1 MIDYIQLF
9 KDRNLFNQ
17 CTNEIELN
25 NLLNKKKII
34 FYIGFDATA
43 DALHAGSLVQLRAIK
58 TLIKHGHQA
67 IVLLGGG
74 TTKIGDPSGKD
85 ASRQILTYETIQKN
99 IENFKRIFEHYF
111 RDFKENIK
119 FINNDQ
125 WLDKLNYIE
134 LLRDLGSQVSIN
146 RMLTFE
152 SVKERL
158 KREQSLSFLEFNYMI
173 LQSYDFL
180 HLNKHENCE
189 LQIGGSDQ
197 WGNIVLGMEI
207 ISKINKKDAFGL
219 TTPLLT
225 TSTGKKM
232 GKTEQGAVWID
243 QNKYSSYDFYQY
255 WRNVDDNDVEKL
267 LLIFSDLDKEEIKI
281 LIKEDINNAK
291 KKLAYLVTTD
301 CHSESSAQEAEEKAR
316 SIFENNSFDNID
328 EINFKI
334 DSKLIDT
341 LTSNS
346 TVSSKSEAKRLIE
359 GGGIKIDDDQINDI
373 NLTIDKSYNGKILK
387 IGKKN
392 ILKLSLSNQY
402 IFYSIINKI

>member
-85 ASRQILTYETIQKN
+85 TSRQILTYETIQKN

-180 HLNKHENCE
+180 HLNKNENCE

-267 LLIFSDLDKEEIKI
+267 LLIFSDLDKEEIKM

-301 CHSESSAQEAEEKAR
+301 CHSENSAQEAEEKAR
-316 SIFENNSFDNID
+316 SIFENNSYDNID

-341 LTSNS
+341 LTSNN

-373 NLTIDKSYNGKILK
+373 NLTIDKSYNEKILK
-387 IGKKN
+387 IGKK
-392 ILKLSLSNQY
+392 KY
-402 IFYSIINKI
+402 FKIIIK

>member
-85 ASRQILTYETIQKN
+85 TSRQILTYETIQKN

-180 HLNKHENCE
+180 HLNKNENCE

-225 TSTGKKM
+225 SSTGKKM

-267 LLIFSDLDKEEIKI
+267 LLIFSDLDKEEIKM

-316 SIFENNSFDNID
+316 SIFENNSYDNID

-346 TVSSKSEAKRLIE
+346 MVSSKSEAKRLIE

-373 NLTIDKSYNGKILK
+373 NLTIDKSYNEKILK
-387 IGKKN
+387 IGKK
-392 ILKLSLSNQY
+392 KY
-402 IFYSIINKI
+402 FKIIVK

>member
-85 ASRQILTYETIQKN
+85 TSRQILTYETIQKN

-180 HLNKHENCE
+180 HLNKNENCE

-225 TSTGKKM
+225 SSTGKKM

-267 LLIFSDLDKEEIKI
+267 LLIFSYLDKEEIKM

-316 SIFENNSFDNID
+316 SIFENNSYDNID

-341 LTSNS
+341 LTSNN

-359 GGGIKIDDDQINDI
+359 GGGMKIDDDQINDI
-373 NLTIDKSYNGKILK
+373 NLTINKSYNEKILK
-387 IGKKN
+387 IGKK
-392 ILKLSLSNQY
+392 KY
-402 IFYSIINKI
+402 FKIIVK

>member
-316 SIFENNSFDNID
+316 SIFENNSYDNID

-373 NLTIDKSYNGKILK
+373 NLTIDKSYNNKILK
-387 IGKKN
+387 IGKK
-392 ILKLSLSNQY
+392 KY
-402 IFYSIINKI
+402 FKIIVK

>member
-85 ASRQILTYETIQKN
+85 TSRQILTYETIQKN

-180 HLNKHENCE
+180 HLNKNENCE

-267 LLIFSDLDKEEIKI
+267 LLIFSDLDKEEIKM

-316 SIFENNSFDNID
+316 SIFENNSYDNID

-359 GGGIKIDDDQINDI
+359 GGGIKIGDDQINDI
-373 NLTIDKSYNGKILK
+373 NLTIDKSYNEKILK
-387 IGKKN
+387 IGKK
-392 ILKLSLSNQY
+392 KY
-402 IFYSIINKI
+402 FKIIVK

>member
-85 ASRQILTYETIQKN
+85 TSRQILTYETIQKN

-267 LLIFSDLDKEEIKI
+267 LLIFSDLDKEEIKM

-301 CHSESSAQEAEEKAR
+301 CHSENSAQEAEEKAR
-316 SIFENNSFDNID
+316 SIFENNSYDNID

-341 LTSNS
+341 LTSNN

-359 GGGIKIDDDQINDI
+359 GGGLKIDDDQINNI
-373 NLTIDKSYNGKILK
+373 NLTIDKSYNEKILK
-387 IGKKN
+387 IGKK
-392 ILKLSLSNQY
+392 KY
-402 IFYSIINKI
+402 FKIIVK

>member
-316 SIFENNSFDNID
+316 SIFENNSYDNID

-341 LTSNS
+341 LTSNN

-359 GGGIKIDDDQINDI
+359 GGGIKIDDEQINDI
-373 NLTIDKSYNGKILK
+373 NLTINKSYNEKILK
-387 IGKKN
+387 IGKK
-392 ILKLSLSNQY
+392 KY
-402 IFYSIINKI
+402 FKIIVK

>member
-1 MIDYIQLF
+1 MLDYIQLF
-9 KDRNLFNQ
+9 KDRHLFNQ
-17 CTNEIELN
+17 CTNEENLN
-25 NLLNKKKII
+25 NLLNKKKIT

-58 TLIKHGHQA
+58 TLIKHGHEA

-85 ASRQILTYETIQKN
+85 SARKILSYDEIQKN
-99 IENFKRIFEHYF
+99 IDNFKRIFEHYF
-111 RDFKENIK
+111 RDHKQSIK
-119 FINNDQ
+119 FINNND
-125 WLDKLNYIE
+125 WLSTLNYIE
-134 LLRDLGSQVSIN
+134 LLRDVGSHLSIN

-158 KREQSLSFLEFNYMI
+158 KREQSLSFLEFNYMV

-180 HLNKHENCE
+180 YLNKNYQCD

-243 QNKYSSYDFYQY
+243 QQKYSSYDFYQY
-255 WRNVDDNDVEKL
+255 WRNVDDKDVKKL
-267 LLIFSDLDKEEIKI
+267 LLIFSDLKTDEINEI
-281 LIKEDINNAK
+281 ITNDINAAK
-291 KKLAYLVTTD
+291 KKLAFCVTAD
-301 CHSESSAQEAEEKAR
+301 CHSEISAKEAEEKAI
-316 SIFENNSFDNID
+316 SIFEKKSID
-328 EINFKI
+328 QLDVI
-334 DSKLIDT
+334 D
-341 LTSNS
+341 LTESNS
-346 TVSSKSEAKRLIE
+346 LNILDVISSYNIVPSKSEVKRLIT
-359 GGGIKIDDDQINDI
+359 GGGIKIENE
-373 NLTIDKSYNGKILK
+373 
-387 IGKKN
+387 
-392 ILKLSLSNQY
+392 
-402 IFYSIINKI
+402 SIINHNYTFSKNDNGKTLKVGKKKIFKLKYT

>member
-301 CHSESSAQEAEEKAR
+301 CHSENSAQEAEEKAR
-316 SIFENNSFDNID
+316 SIFENNSYDNID

-373 NLTIDKSYNGKILK
+373 NLTIDKSYNEKILK
-387 IGKKN
+387 IGKK
-392 ILKLSLSNQY
+392 KY
-402 IFYSIINKI
+402 FKIIVK

>member
-1 MIDYIQLF
+1 MVDYIQLF
-9 KDRNLFNQ
+9 KDRHLFNQ

-43 DALHAGSLVQLRAIK
+43 DALHVGSLVQLRAIK

-85 ASRQILTYETIQKN
+85 ASRQILSYEAIEKN

-111 RDFKENIK
+111 RDHKESIK

-125 WLDKLNYIE
+125 WLDGLNYIE
-134 LLRDLGSQVSIN
+134 LLRDVGSHVSIN

-158 KREQSLSFLEFNYMI
+158 RREQSLSFLEFNYMI

-180 HLNKHENCE
+180 YLNKNENCE

-267 LLIFSDLDKEEIKI
+267 LLIFSDLNKSEIKSI
-281 LIKEDINNAK
+281 ISENINEAK
-291 KKLAYLVTTD
+291 KKLAFLVTSD
-301 CHSESSAQEAEEKAR
+301 CHSQVSAEEAEKKAI
-316 SIFENNSFDNID
+316 SIFENNSDENLD
-328 EINFKI
+328 EIVFDKNEDIKI
-334 DSKLIDT
+334 IDA
-341 LTSNS
+341 LTRQNL
-346 TVSSKSEAKRLIE
+346 VNSKSEAKRYIE
-359 GGGIKIDDDQINDI
+359 GGAIKLNDQVINDFNTFLNI
-373 NLTIDKSYNGKILK
+373 KNNDQVLR
-387 IGKKN
+387 IGKKKLFK
-392 ILKLSLSNQY
+392 LKFN
-402 IFYSIINKI
+402 

>member
-1 MIDYIQLF
+1 MFDYIQLF
-9 KDRNLFNQ
+9 KDRHLFNQ
-17 CTNEIELN
+17 CTNEAELN
-25 NLLNKKKII
+25 NLLNKKKIT

-58 TLIKHGHQA
+58 TLIKQGHKA

-85 ASRQILTYETIQKN
+85 SARKILTYKEIQNN
-99 IENFKRIFEHYF
+99 IDNFKRIFEHYF
-111 RDFKENIK
+111 RDYKKNIS
-119 FINNDQ
+119 FINNDE
-125 WLDKLNYIE
+125 WLSNLNYIE
-134 LLRDLGSQVSIN
+134 LLRDIGSHVSIN

-180 HLNKHENCE
+180 YLNKHQNCE

-197 WGNIVLGMEI
+197 WGNIILGMEV
-207 ISKINKKDAFGL
+207 ISKINKNDAFGL

-243 QNKYSSYDFYQY
+243 QNKFSSYDFYQY
-255 WRNVDDNDVEKL
+255 WRNVDDSDVEKL
-267 LLIFSDLDKEEIKI
+267 LLIFSDLDKDEIKKVI
-281 LIKEDINNAK
+281 SEDINKAK

-301 CHSESSAQEAEEKAR
+301 CHSEESAKQAEEKAI
-316 SIFENNSFDNID
+316 SIFEKNMSDNID
-328 EINFKI
+328 EIDFDINSQIKI
-334 DSKLIDT
+334 FEAITSKNL
-341 LTSNS
+341 
-346 TVSSKSEAKRLIE
+346 VSSKSEAKRLIE
-359 GGGIKIDDDQINDI
+359 GGGIKLGDDQIKDI
-373 NLTIDKSYNGKILK
+373 NQIINQKDNDKILK
-387 IGKKN
+387 IGKKKLFK
-392 ILKLSLSNQY
+392 LKFN
-402 IFYSIINKI
+402 

>member
-25 NLLNKKKII
+25 NLLNKKKIT

-85 ASRQILTYETIQKN
+85 TSRQILTYETIQKN

-267 LLIFSDLDKEEIKI
+267 LLIFSDLDKEEIKM

-301 CHSESSAQEAEEKAR
+301 CHSENSAQEAEEKAR
-316 SIFENNSFDNID
+316 SIFENNSYDNID

-341 LTSNS
+341 LTSNN

-359 GGGIKIDDDQINDI
+359 GGGIKIDDDQINNI
-373 NLTIDKSYNGKILK
+373 NLTIDKSYNEKILK
-387 IGKKN
+387 IGKK
-392 ILKLSLSNQY
+392 KY
-402 IFYSIINKI
+402 FKIIVK

>member
-9 KDRNLFNQ
+9 KDRHLFNQ
-17 CTNEIELN
+17 CTNESDLN
-25 NLLNKKKII
+25 NLLNKKKIV

-58 TLIKHGHQA
+58 TLVKHGHKA

-85 ASRQILTYETIQKN
+85 TSRKILTYKEIQTN
-99 IENFKRIFEHYF
+99 IDNFKKIFEHYF
-111 RDFKENIK
+111 RDYKKNIT
-119 FINNDQ
+119 FINNDE
-125 WLDKLNYIE
+125 WLSQLNYIE
-134 LLRDLGSQVSIN
+134 LLRDLGSFVSIN

-180 HLNKHENCE
+180 HLNKKYECD

-207 ISKINKKDAFGL
+207 ISKINKKNAFGL

-225 TSTGKKM
+225 TSSGKKM

-243 QNKYSSYDFYQY
+243 QRKFSSYDFYQY
-255 WRNVDDNDVEKL
+255 WRNVDDADVEKL
-267 LLIFSDLDKEEIKI
+267 LLIFSDLEKQEIKKI
-281 LIKEDINNAK
+281 VSEDINKAK
-291 KKLAYLVTTD
+291 KRLAYLVTAD
-301 CHSESSAQEAEEKAR
+301 CHSETSAEEAENKAV
-316 SIFENNSFDNID
+316 SIFEKNISDNID
-328 EINFKI
+328 EIDFNIDLEIKI
-334 DSKLIDT
+334 VEAITSKNL
-341 LTSNS
+341 
-346 TVSSKSEAKRLIE
+346 VSSKSEAKRLIE
-359 GGGIKIDDDQINDI
+359 GGGIKLGDDQIKDI
-373 NLTIDKSYNGKILK
+373 NQLITKKDNDKILK
-387 IGKKN
+387 IGKKKLFK
-392 ILKLSLSNQY
+392 LKFN
-402 IFYSIINKI
+402 

>member
-9 KDRNLFNQ
+9 KDRHLFNQ
-17 CTNEIELN
+17 CTNESDLN
-25 NLLNKKKII
+25 NLLNKKKIV

-58 TLIKHGHQA
+58 TLVKHGHKA

-85 ASRQILTYETIQKN
+85 TSRKILTYKEIQTN
-99 IENFKRIFEHYF
+99 IDNFKKIFEHYF
-111 RDFKENIK
+111 RDYKKNIT
-119 FINNDQ
+119 FINNDE
-125 WLDKLNYIE
+125 WLSQLNYIE
-134 LLRDLGSQVSIN
+134 LLRDLGSFVSIN

-180 HLNKHENCE
+180 HLNKKYECD

-207 ISKINKKDAFGL
+207 ISKINKKNSFGL

-225 TSTGKKM
+225 TSSGKKM

-243 QNKYSSYDFYQY
+243 QNKFSSYDFYQY

-267 LLIFSDLDKEEIKI
+267 LLIFSDLDKEEIKKI
-281 LIKEDINNAK
+281 VLEDINKAK
-291 KKLAYLVTTD
+291 KNLAYLVTTD
-301 CHSESSAQEAEEKAR
+301 CHSEESAKQAEEKAI
-316 SIFENNSFDNID
+316 SIFEKNMSDNID
-328 EINFKI
+328 EIDFDIKSQIKI
-334 DSKLIDT
+334 FEAITSKNL
-341 LTSNS
+341 
-346 TVSSKSEAKRLIE
+346 VSSKSEAKRLIE
-359 GGGIKIDDDQINDI
+359 GGGIKLGDDQIKDI
-373 NLTIDKSYNGKILK
+373 NHTITQKDNGKILK
-387 IGKKN
+387 IGKKKLFK
-392 ILKLSLSNQY
+392 LKFN
-402 IFYSIINKI
+402 

>member
-180 HLNKHENCE
+180 HLNKHENCD

-316 SIFENNSFDNID
+316 SIFENNSYDNID

-341 LTSNS
+341 LTSNN

-373 NLTIDKSYNGKILK
+373 NLTIDKSYNEKILK
-387 IGKKN
+387 IGKK
-392 ILKLSLSNQY
+392 KY
-402 IFYSIINKI
+402 FKIIVM

>member
-9 KDRNLFNQ
+9 KDRHLFNQ
-17 CTNEIELN
+17 CTNESDLN
-25 NLLNKKKII
+25 NLLNKKKIV

-58 TLIKHGHQA
+58 TLVKHGHKA

-85 ASRQILTYETIQKN
+85 TSRKILTYKEIQTN
-99 IENFKRIFEHYF
+99 IDNFKKIFEHYF
-111 RDFKENIK
+111 RDFKENIT

-134 LLRDLGSQVSIN
+134 LLRDVGSHVSIN

-180 HLNKHENCE
+180 YLNKNENCA

-243 QNKYSSYDFYQY
+243 ENKYNSYDFYQY

-267 LLIFSDLDKEEIKI
+267 LLIFSDLDKSEIKNI
-281 LIKEDINNAK
+281 ISENINEAK
-291 KKLAYLVTTD
+291 KKLAFLVTSD
-301 CHSESSAQEAEEKAR
+301 CHSQKSAEDAEKKAI
-316 SIFENNSFDNID
+316 SIFENNSDENLD
-328 EINFKI
+328 EILLDKNLDIKI
-334 DSKLIDT
+334 LDALISHN
-341 LTSNS
+341 L
-346 TVSSKSEAKRLIE
+346 VSSKSEAKRLIE
-359 GGGIKIDDDQINDI
+359 GGGIKIDDNTVNDF
-373 NLTIDKSYNGKILK
+373 NTVLNNKNDNQVLK
-387 IGKKN
+387 IGKKKLFK
-392 ILKLSLSNQY
+392 LKFN
-402 IFYSIINKI
+402 

>member
-316 SIFENNSFDNID
+316 SIFENNSYDNID

-373 NLTIDKSYNGKILK
+373 NLTIDKSYDNKILK
-387 IGKKN
+387 IGKK
-392 ILKLSLSNQY
+392 KY
-402 IFYSIINKI
+402 FKIIVK

>member
-99 IENFKRIFEHYF
+99 IENFKKIFEHYF

-281 LIKEDINNAK
+281 LIKKDINNAK

-346 TVSSKSEAKRLIE
+346 SVSSKSEAKRLIE

-387 IGKKN
+387 IGKK
-392 ILKLSLSNQY
+392 KY
-402 IFYSIINKI
+402 FKIIVK

>member
-85 ASRQILTYETIQKN
+85 TSRQILTYETIQKN

-180 HLNKHENCE
+180 HLNKNENCE

-207 ISKINKKDAFGL
+207 ISKINKKVAFGL

-267 LLIFSDLDKEEIKI
+267 LLIFSDLDKEEIKM

-301 CHSESSAQEAEEKAR
+301 CHSENSAQEAEEKAR
-316 SIFENNSFDNID
+316 SIFENNSYDNID

-346 TVSSKSEAKRLIE
+346 MVSSKSEAKRLIE

-373 NLTIDKSYNGKILK
+373 NLTINKSYNEKILK
-387 IGKKN
+387 IGKK
-392 ILKLSLSNQY
+392 KY
-402 IFYSIINKI
+402 FKIIVK

>member
-25 NLLNKKKII
+25 NLLNNKKII

-316 SIFENNSFDNID
+316 SIFENNSYDNID

-359 GGGIKIDDDQINDI
+359 GGGMKIDDDQINDI
-373 NLTIDKSYNGKILK
+373 NLTIDKSYNEKILK
-387 IGKKN
+387 IGKK
-392 ILKLSLSNQY
+392 KY
-402 IFYSIINKI
+402 FKIIVK

>member
-207 ISKINKKDAFGL
+207 ISKINKNDAYGL

-316 SIFENNSFDNID
+316 SIFENNSYDNID

-334 DSKLIDT
+334 DLKLIDT

-359 GGGIKIDDDQINDI
+359 GGGMKIDDDQINDI
-373 NLTIDKSYNGKILK
+373 NLTIDKSYNEKILK
-387 IGKKN
+387 IGKK
-392 ILKLSLSNQY
+392 KY
-402 IFYSIINKI
+402 FKIIVK